1 MVRRGARER
10 GGGGVGGSQGKDGNA
25 IFQKQSSVQKAPL
38 RGKNED

>member
-1 MVRRGARER
+1 MVRRGIRER
-10 GGGGVGGSQGKDGNA
+10 GGGGGGSQGKDGDA